1 LVGLFVGDF
10 VGPFVGDFVGASVAL
25 LHTPQDSLQSPT
37 VSRSQKIS
45 SKRMLKSHQLSVP
58 RLTQAN
64 LDGLF
69 VGDLLDLLGLFVGD
83 LLGLFVGDLVGL
95 FVGDLLGLF
104 VGDLVHTPHASLHLP
119 SVKSNSQK
127 P

>member
-1 LVGLFVGDF
+1 
-10 VGPFVGDFVGASVAL
+10 
-25 LHTPQDSLQSPT
+25 
-37 VSRSQKIS
+37 
-45 SKRMLKSHQLSVP
+45 MLKSHQLSVP

-83 LLGLFVGDLVGL
+83 LVGLFVGDLV
-95 FVGDLLGLF
+95 GLF